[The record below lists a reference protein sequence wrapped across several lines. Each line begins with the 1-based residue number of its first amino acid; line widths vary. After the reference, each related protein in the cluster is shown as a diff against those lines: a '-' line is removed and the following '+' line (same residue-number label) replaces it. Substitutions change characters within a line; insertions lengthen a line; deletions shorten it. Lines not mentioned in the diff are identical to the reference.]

1 MYDKF
6 FAYLDSLDK
15 SFIKLAGL
23 LHEKLAALDRF
34 DPDTLDE
41 IVKEEQVYTLKSKG
55 FESQIKN
62 FRQQLKL
69 SGETLSEVIA
79 ELPEEEKQR
88 FEDVFLRLSTSL
100 EVVRELNQKCQDLTE
115 NRLHQIDKALKDVD
129 KSKGTSY
136 SEIRN
141 SDDAPKLMNKSI

>member
-15 SFIKLAGL
+15 SFVKLAGL

-41 IVKEEQVYTLKSKG
+41 IVKEEQVYALKTKG
-55 FESQIKN
+55 FEGSIN
-62 FRQQLKL
+62 TFRQQLGL

-79 ELPEEEKQR
+79 ELPDEERQR
-88 FEDVFLRLSTSL
+88 FEDVFGRLSAAL
-100 EVVRELNQKCQDLTE
+100 EVVRGLNQKCQELTE
-115 NRLHQIDKALKDVD
+115 NRLHQIDKALKEVD
-129 KSKGTSY
+129 KSKGTTY